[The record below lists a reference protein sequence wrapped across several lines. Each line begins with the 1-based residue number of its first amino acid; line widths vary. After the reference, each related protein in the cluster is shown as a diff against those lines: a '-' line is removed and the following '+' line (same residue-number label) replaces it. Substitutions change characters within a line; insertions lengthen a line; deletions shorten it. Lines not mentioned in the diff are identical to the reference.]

1 MKKNKEREAEKLYA
15 AELARFNYVCDELV
29 KEAEARGGKPYE
41 NIELPKEL
49 RDDPNY
55 LPF

>member
-1 MKKNKEREAEKLYA
+1 MKNQKEAEKLYA

-41 NIELPKEL
+41 DIELPIEL
-49 RDDPNY
+49 WNDPNC